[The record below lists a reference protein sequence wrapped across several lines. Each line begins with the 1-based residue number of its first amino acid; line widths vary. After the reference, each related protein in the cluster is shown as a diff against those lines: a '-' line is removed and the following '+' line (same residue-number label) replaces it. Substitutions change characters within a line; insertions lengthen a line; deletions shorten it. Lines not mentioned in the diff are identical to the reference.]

1 MPGGN
6 VSRADGKGATMSRV
20 AIYLNFMGTTEEA
33 FGFAHAELP
42 ILAGHVLMGS
52 DMVESMGHQL
62 TVG

>member
-1 MPGGN
+1 
-6 VSRADGKGATMSRV
+6 MSRV